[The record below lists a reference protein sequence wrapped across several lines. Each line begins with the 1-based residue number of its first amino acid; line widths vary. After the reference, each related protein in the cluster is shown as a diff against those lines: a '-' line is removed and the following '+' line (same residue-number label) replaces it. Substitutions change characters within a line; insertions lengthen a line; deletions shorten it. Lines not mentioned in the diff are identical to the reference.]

1 MPALAR
7 MNHEPVEHGAGHAAI
22 QRGHHMPTFETLED
36 FLGRQE
42 YADETAVAIAQLFRR
57 LAPALVQIGTIVAR
71 GPLAGDMAAT
81 QGSNPDGDVQKKLDV
96 VAHDCVVEAL
106 RDSPV
111 GWVLSE
117 EHESPIEL
125 DRARPLAVAIDPLD
139 GSSNIETNAPVG
151 TIFGVLPVA
160 GPDISGDAI
169 FRQPGTHQLAA
180 GYCIYGPRTT
190 LIMTL
195 GRGTHKFT
203 LDPDDRRFRL
213 TKRDVKIPATTT
225 EFALNASNARHWERA
240 VRAYYDDC
248 IAGDTATPGG
258 NYNMRWIA
266 SLVAEAHRILARG
279 GVFLYPRDRREGYE
293 HGRLR
298 LLYECNP
305 IGFIVEQADGYA
317 TTGDQRI
324 LEVLPKDLHQR
335 VPMIFGSRR
344 EIRRIEDYYA
354 GKNMTAAKS
363 QLFSKRGLFRN

>member
-1 MPALAR
+1 
-7 MNHEPVEHGAGHAAI
+7 
-22 QRGHHMPTFETLED
+22 
-36 FLGRQE
+36 
-42 YADETAVAIAQLFRR
+42 
-57 LAPALVQIGTIVAR
+57 
-71 GPLAGDMAAT
+71 
-81 QGSNPDGDVQKKLDV
+81 VQKKLDV

-106 RDSPV
+106 QDSPV
-111 GWVLSE
+111 GWLLSE
-117 EHESPIEL
+117 EHETPIEL
-125 DRARPLAVAIDPLD
+125 DCKRPLAVAIDPLD

-160 GPDISGDAI
+160 DPVVDGDAI

-195 GRGTHKFT
+195 GSGTHKFT
-203 LDPDDRRFRL
+203 LDPGDRQFRM
-213 TKRDVKIPATTT
+213 TKRDVKIPPATK

-248 IAGDTATPGG
+248 IAGDAAAPGG

-279 GVFLYPRDRREGYE
+279 GVFLYPRDKREGYE

-305 IGFIVEQADGYA
+305 IAFIVEQADGYA
-317 TTGDQRI
+317 TTGYERI
-324 LEVLPKDLHQR
+324 LEVLPKELHQR

-354 GKNMTAAKS
+354 GRNMTAAKS
-363 QLFSKRGLFRN
+363 QLFSKRGLFRS

>member
-1 MPALAR
+1 
-7 MNHEPVEHGAGHAAI
+7 MNHELFEHGTGHAAV
-22 QRGHHMPTFETLED
+22 QREHYMPTFQTLDD
-36 FLGRQE
+36 FLGQQE
-42 YADETAVAIAQLFRR
+42 REDESAAAVAQMFRC
-57 LAPALVQIGTIVAR
+57 LAPALVRIGTIVAR
-71 GPLAGDMAAT
+71 GPLAGDMGAA
-81 QGSNPDGDVQKKLDV
+81 QGSNADGDVQKKLDV
-96 VAHDCVVEAL
+96 VADDCVVEAL
-106 RDSPV
+106 RDSPI
-111 GWVLSE
+111 GWILSE
-117 EHESPIEL
+117 EHETPIEL
-125 DRARPLAVAIDPLD
+125 DRTRPLAVAIDPLD
-139 GSSNIETNAPVG
+139 GSSNIETNSPVG

-160 GPDISGDAI
+160 DPDMDGDAI

-195 GRGTHKFT
+195 GQGTHKFT
-203 LDPDDRRFRL
+203 LDPEDRQFRL

-225 EFALNASNARHWERA
+225 EFALNASNARHWERP

-248 IAGDTATPGG
+248 IAGDTADPGG

-279 GVFLYPRDRREGYE
+279 GVFLYPRDKREGYE

-305 IGFIVEQADGYA
+305 IAFIVEQADGYA

-324 LEVLPKDLHQR
+324 LEVLPRALHQR

-354 GKNMTAAKS
+354 GRNLTAARS
-363 QLFSKRGLFRN
+363 QLFSKRGLFRS